1 MGNIDRLLEFLTEK
15 FEETPMGILVI
26 FFVMLL
32 GIALV
37 VDTMLTYT
45 FPAFTLIA
53 LLLFAGNAGM
63 KLYEKHLIKKKKPW
77 DK

>member
-1 MGNIDRLLEFLTEK
+1 MPDIEK
-15 FEETPMGILVI
+15 ILRFIVEQFEDTPMGIMI
-26 FFVMLL
+26 MFFVMLTS
-32 GIALV
+32 IALV

-53 LLLFAGNAGM
+53 LFLFAGNTGM
-63 KLYEKHLIKKKKPW
+63 KIYEKHLIKKKKPW

>member
-1 MGNIDRLLEFLTEK
+1 MRDIEKLLRFLVEQ
-15 FEETPMGILVI
+15 FEDTPMGILII
-26 FFVMLL
+26 FFVMLT

-53 LLLFAGNAGM
+53 LLLFTGNTGM
-63 KLYEKHLIKKKKPW
+63 KVYTRHLMNKNKPW

>member
-1 MGNIDRLLEFLTEK
+1 MPDIEK
-15 FEETPMGILVI
+15 ILRFIVEQFEDTPMGIMII

-63 KLYEKHLIKKKKPW
+63 KIYEKHLIKKKKPW